1 MEGKGLRQVR
11 RRWRVGRP
19 APGRGVRTVT
29 PFEIFFDLVFVF
41 TLTRIVAFMGK
52 PPDPVAMGRG
62 LLLLMLLWFAWSGY
76 LWLGNQTR
84 VDRPPVRVPVLAAMA
99 GFFVAALVMPDAW
112 DSAPGLDGPLLLAL
126 SYVLLRAVHLA
137 LYYWVGEPVLRLRI
151 RRFAVASVLAWFP
164 LLVGAVLG
172 GWAQTWLWALAFLV
186 EIGGQRGV
194 VQNRLGGW
202 PVHSP
207 EYFAERHGLVLII
220 ALGES
225 FLAAGVGVG
234 TMVTKLP
241 VLAGAVIGFILIAC
255 LWSIHFDR
263 VSPLAE
269 QALLRAGG
277 ERRDRIGADAYSL
290 GHLPLIAGVLY
301 TALSFEDVLS
311 LISAADRP
319 GGEPL
324 EWPGVVALYGGT
336 ALYLLGTLLVRYLS
350 GRGTRTSH
358 LVIAV
363 VPLLLLPVGRALPAL
378 LSIGLLATYLVGL
391 VLLPGMAS
399 GGRQPASP
407 ADR

>member
-1 MEGKGLRQVR
+1 MR
-11 RRWRVGRP
+11 RGWRVGRP
-19 APGRGVRTVT
+19 VPGRGVRAVT

-84 VDRPPVRVPVLAAMA
+84 VDRPPVRLLVLAAMA
-99 GFFVAALVMPDAW
+99 GFFVAALVMPNAW
-112 DSAPGLDGPLLLAL
+112 ADAPGLDGPLLLAL
-126 SYVLLRAVHLA
+126 AYVLLRAVHLA
-137 LYYWVGEPVLRLRI
+137 LYYWAGEPMLRVRI
-151 RRFAVASVLAWFP
+151 RRFAVASVLAWLP
-164 LLVGAVLG
+164 LLAGAVLG
-172 GWAQTWLWALAFLV
+172 GGAQTWLWALAFLI

-194 VQNRLGGW
+194 VQSRLGGW
-202 PVHSP
+202 PVRSP

-234 TMVTKLP
+234 TMVTKVP

-263 VSPLAE
+263 VGPLAE
-269 QALLRAGG
+269 QALLRATG
-277 ERRDRIGADAYSL
+277 ERRDRVAADAYSL

-301 TALSFEDVLS
+301 TALGFEDVLA
-311 LISAADRP
+311 LISAADTS

-350 GRGTRTSH
+350 GRGARRSH

-378 LSIGLLATYLVGL
+378 VAIGVLATYLVGV
-391 VLLPGMAS
+391 VLLPFAR
-399 GGRQPASP
+399 GGQRPASAP
-407 ADR
+407 TDR

>member
-1 MEGKGLRQVR
+1 M
-11 RRWRVGRP
+11 GRP
-19 APGRGVRTVT
+19 TRGRGVRSVT

-62 LLLLMLLWFAWSGY
+62 LLLLILLWFAWSGY

-84 VDRPPVRVPVLAAMA
+84 VDRPPVRLLVLAAMA
-99 GFFVAALVMPDAW
+99 GFFVAALVMPNAW
-112 DSAPGLDGPLLLAL
+112 DDAPGLDGPLLLAL
-126 SYVLLRAVHLA
+126 AYVLLRAVHLA
-137 LYYWVGEPVLRLRI
+137 LYYWAGEPVLRVRI
-151 RRFAVASVLAWFP
+151 RRFAVASVLAWLP
-164 LLVGAVLG
+164 LLAGAVLG
-172 GWAQTWLWALAFLV
+172 GGAQTWLWALAFLI

-194 VQNRLGGW
+194 VQSRLGGW
-202 PVHSP
+202 PVRSP

-234 TMVTKLP
+234 TMVTKVP

-263 VSPLAE
+263 VGPLAE
-269 QALLRAGG
+269 QALLRATG
-277 ERRDRIGADAYSL
+277 ERRDRVAADAYSL

-301 TALSFEDVLS
+301 TALGFEDVLA
-311 LISAADRP
+311 LISAADTS

-324 EWPGVVALYGGT
+324 AWPGVVALYGGT
-336 ALYLLGTLLVRYLS
+336 TLYLLGTLLVRYLS
-350 GRGTRTSH
+350 GQGTRTSH
-358 LVIAV
+358 LLIAV

-378 LSIGLLATYLVGL
+378 VAIGVLASYLVGV
-391 VLLPGMAS
+391 VLLPFAR
-399 GGRQPASP
+399 GGQRPASAP
-407 ADR
+407 TDDP

>member
-1 MEGKGLRQVR
+1 MR
-11 RRWRVGRP
+11 RGWRVGRP
-19 APGRGVRTVT
+19 APGRGVRAVT

-84 VDRPPVRVPVLAAMA
+84 VDRPPVRLLVLAAMA
-99 GFFVAALVMPDAW
+99 GFFVAALVMPGAW
-112 DSAPGLDGPLLLAL
+112 DSASGLDGPLLLAL

-137 LYYWVGEPVLRLRI
+137 LYHWAGEPALRRRI

-172 GWAQTWLWALAFLV
+172 GWAQTWLWVLAFLV

-202 PVHSP
+202 PVRSP

-255 LWSIHFDR
+255 LWSVHFDR

-269 QALLRAGG
+269 QALLRADG

-301 TALSFEDVLS
+301 TALGFEDVLA
-311 LISAADRP
+311 LISAADTP

-324 EWPGVVALYGGT
+324 GWPGVVALYGGT

-350 GRGTRTSH
+350 GWGTRAGH
-358 LVIAV
+358 LAVAV

-378 LSIGLLATYLVGL
+378 VAIGVLTIYLLGV
-391 VLLPGMAS
+391 VLLPYAR
-399 GGRQPASP
+399 GGQRPASAP
-407 ADR
+407 IDR

>member
-1 MEGKGLRQVR
+1 MPELTGWRW
-11 RRWRVGRP
+11 WRVRPTGRDVP
-19 APGRGVRTVT
+19 TVT

-84 VDRPPVRVPVLAAMA
+84 VDRPPVRVLVLAAMA
-99 GFFVAALVMPDAW
+99 GFFVAALVMPGAW
-112 DSAPGLDGPLLLAL
+112 DSAPGLDGPLVLAL
-126 SYVLLRAVHLA
+126 SYVLLRAIHLA
-137 LYYWVGEPVLRLRI
+137 LYHWAGEPVLRRRI
-151 RRFAVASVLAWFP
+151 RRFAVASVLAWVP

-172 GWAQTWLWALAFLV
+172 GWAQTWLWVLAFLV

-194 VQNRLGGW
+194 VQSRLGGW
-202 PVHSP
+202 PVRSP

-241 VLAGAVIGFILIAC
+241 VLAGAVVGFVLIAC
-255 LWSIHFDR
+255 LWLVHFDR

-269 QALLRAGG
+269 RALLRASG
-277 ERRDRIGADAYSL
+277 ERRDRIGADVYSL
-290 GHLPLIAGVLY
+290 GHLPLIAGVIY
-301 TALSFEDVLS
+301 TALGFEDVLA
-311 LISAADRP
+311 LISAGGRP
-319 GGEPL
+319 AGEPL
-324 EWPGVVALYGGT
+324 EWPGAVALYGGS

-350 GRGTRTSH
+350 GRGIRTSQ
-358 LVIAV
+358 LVVAV
-363 VPLLLLPVGRALPAL
+363 VPLLLLPVGLALPAL
-378 LSIGLLATYLVGL
+378 LAIGLLTTYLVGV
-391 VLLPGMAS
+391 VLLPETPR
-399 GGRQPASP
+399 GGRRP
-407 ADR
+407 ADDPSAG

>member
-1 MEGKGLRQVR
+1 M
-11 RRWRVGRP
+11 
-19 APGRGVRTVT
+19 PGRGVRAVT

-84 VDRPPVRVPVLAAMA
+84 VDRPPVRLLVLAAMA
-99 GFFVAALVMPDAW
+99 GFFVAALVMPNAW
-112 DSAPGLDGPLLLAL
+112 ADAPGLDGPLLLAL
-126 SYVLLRAVHLA
+126 AYVLLRAVHLA
-137 LYYWVGEPVLRLRI
+137 LYYWAGEPMLRVRI
-151 RRFAVASVLAWFP
+151 RRFAVASVLAWLP
-164 LLVGAVLG
+164 LLAGAVLG
-172 GWAQTWLWALAFLV
+172 GGAQTWLWALAFLI

-194 VQNRLGGW
+194 VQSRLGGW
-202 PVHSP
+202 PVRSP

-234 TMVTKLP
+234 TMVTKVP

-263 VSPLAE
+263 VGPLAE
-269 QALLRAGG
+269 QALLRATG
-277 ERRDRIGADAYSL
+277 ERRDRVAADAYSL

-301 TALSFEDVLS
+301 TALGFEDVLA
-311 LISAADRP
+311 LISAADTS

-350 GRGTRTSH
+350 GRGARRSH

-378 LSIGLLATYLVGL
+378 VAIGVLATYLVGV
-391 VLLPGMAS
+391 VLLPFAR
-399 GGRQPASP
+399 GGQRPASAP
-407 ADR
+407 TDR